1 MKTNLQNKYKDR
13 LPEDTVNI
21 IKDFFSKK
29 GFEIEEAIIKN
40 PMPNIWWCRVI
51 LKYNNIE
58 IQGANGKGTTKCYA
72 LASGYAELYERYCN
86 FQNVI
91 FFSKINQD
99 KFFELNY
106 KEKGYNLF
114 PDEIFLSP
122 TDGLNSSPRIKN
134 FCNSI
139 NDNRNSVLKY
149 FQESYQE
156 GLLSLPFKGL
166 NMDSEIIL
174 PLVLLFEL
182 TGSSGSA
189 AGNTINEALV
199 QGCSELCEHYVE
211 SSIYYESR
219 NFKKIDLEKN
229 NYYNN
234 DNIKLFFQKLKENNN
249 YSYSLFDFSYL
260 YNMPVLGL
268 YIIDLEKKVAFL
280 NLGAS
285 PIFEIALERCCT
297 EIYQGHT
304 ILGDNLKNIMYSFR
318 DLIPHTILTENF
330 SSITFAPSYPDN
342 FLINV
347 ETIDDFNQN
356 IFLKSNSYTN
366 EELKEYYITLFNK
379 LNWEVYYRDVSQT
392 ELFKAIKIY
401 INNIDGKSISL
412 IKYNNNIPTLV
423 KKRKW
428 DILFKKNQLITE
440 YFNTQKINEELL
452 KQYIELKKCDDI
464 NYNFVTNGT
473 LMNLELFSIPGVNKN
488 IDIDLDILY
497 NSLKEKTSYGVF
509 LNSYPFSEKKYEELY
524 KYSIL
529 FNYQNKYS
537 IKEIKE
543 IAQQFNIEYTEEDF
557 LNRNNIL
564 YYLDKLY
571 FSLYYNYYNSSEYKQ
586 LLKVFII

>member
-13 LPEDTVNI
+13 LPEDTISI
-21 IKDFFSKK
+21 IKNFFSKK
-29 GFEIEEAIIKN
+29 GFKIEEAMIKN

-58 IQGANGKGTTKCYA
+58 IQGANGKGATKCYA
-72 LASGYAELYERYCN
+72 LASGYAELYERYCS
-86 FQNVI
+86 FQNII
-91 FFSKINQD
+91 FSSKINQD

-122 TDGLNSSPRIKN
+122 IDGLNSSPRIKN

-149 FQESYQE
+149 FQENYQE

-174 PLVLLFEL
+174 PLILLFEL

-211 SSIYYESR
+211 NSIYYESR
-219 NFKKIDLEKN
+219 NFKKINLEKN

-234 DNIKLFFQKLKENNN
+234 DNIKLFFQKLKESN

-260 YNMPVLGL
+260 YNIPVLGL

-318 DLIPHTILTENF
+318 DLIPHAILTENF
-330 SSITFAPSYPDN
+330 SSITLAPAYPDN

-347 ETIDDFNQN
+347 EIVDDFNQN
-356 IFLKSNSYTN
+356 IFLKSNLYTN
-366 EELKEYYITLFNK
+366 EELKKYYITLFNK
-379 LNWEVYYRDVSQT
+379 LNWEVYYRDISQT
-392 ELFKAIKIY
+392 ESFKAVKIY
-401 INNIDGKSISL
+401 VNNIEGKSAAP

-428 DILFKKNQLITE
+428 DILFKKNQLVTE
-440 YFNTQKINEELL
+440 YFNTRKINEELL
-452 KQYIELKKCDDI
+452 NQYIELKKCDDI
-464 NYNFVTNGT
+464 NYDFVTNGT
-473 LMNLELFSIPGVNKN
+473 LMNLELFSIPGVNEN
-488 IDIDLDILY
+488 IDIDLNVLY
-497 NSLKEKTSYGVF
+497 NSLKEKTLYRVF
-509 LNSYPFSEKKYEELY
+509 LNPYSLSEKKYEELY

-529 FNYQNKYS
+529 FNYQNKYN

-543 IAQQFNIEYTEEDF
+543 IAQQFNVEYTEEDF
-557 LNRNNIL
+557 LNKNNIL

-571 FSLYYNYYNSSEYKQ
+571 FSLYYNYYNSLQYEQ